1 MLEPIKR
8 QAFSY
13 EPATETECLTQLTE
27 VYLSLI
33 TECFG
38 NWSKWHLAIEYSV
51 DILFF
56 LNNLIDHKNELS
68 YKLLNEAF
76 NNGRYLNNLIIN
88 RPRTGLA
95 FIEKVFEDE
104 NYFINLSDEVK
115 AILYEGR
122 ADCQYYSSFYASAM
136 ENYNIAQNLYDALGM
151 NARAARVMNSKGE
164 LEYLNNNYTEAEQLY
179 LDAKKIFEEA
189 KDTDGLASVL
199 MKLGVLYC
207 ELEANEPDPKKRLG
221 KNESAYKYLDQA
233 RLLAE
238 QGNNKEVLANIF
250 FYMGE
255 YYARHHDH
263 QNDAALT
270 CYNKALELYIG
281 EQDNLGR
288 GNVYRAIG
296 DIFFLSN
303 SKLALENYQQA
314 IYYFRESEIPEG
326 YYSQVSQRIEECNH
340 HIERI
345 SFDETIDI
353 EELIAKIDRKISEL
367 EAKETLEKNDNYN
380 GRLSALVIYCETE
393 RTRDEMRTLLG
404 LSSTSYFRKQYLNPL
419 LQSGQIRMTIP
430 DKPRSK
436 HQKYIKA

>member
-1 MLEPIKR
+1 
-8 QAFSY
+8 
-13 EPATETECLTQLTE
+13 
-27 VYLSLI
+27 
-33 TECFG
+33 
-38 NWSKWHLAIEYSV
+38 
-51 DILFF
+51 
-56 LNNLIDHKNELS
+56 
-68 YKLLNEAF
+68 
-76 NNGRYLNNLIIN
+76 
-88 RPRTGLA
+88 
-95 FIEKVFEDE
+95 
-104 NYFINLSDEVK
+104 
-115 AILYEGR
+115 
-122 ADCQYYSSFYASAM
+122 M